1 MKYNPTFNQDSEFR
15 LIQRLD
21 RLEANLYKVKRSLLK
36 WTIGLALTL
45 VASEG
50 VLYHLFHSLGG

>member
-1 MKYNPTFNQDSEFR
+1 MKTHNPTFNRDTEFR

-36 WTIGLALTL
+36 WLFGVAFIVVGL
-45 VASEG
+45 EE
-50 VLYHLFHSLGG
+50 VLYTFLHFH